1 MREYWEQLYANN
13 LITDKMGQFLERHEL
28 PKLTQGKIDELYS
41 SISIKEIES
50 KINNL
55 PKWKY
60 HPTKDLWK
68 K

>member
-55 PKWKY
+55 PK
-60 HPTKDLWK
+60 
-68 K
+68 